1 MKISKEYK
9 KFVHRMMLFF
19 FSVVTKLYIQLQ
31 ALRDDS
37 ERRKKLNLLQYEAVW
52 YFFLTQYVPWFFMQS
67 QWCVVFSIMAPQFN
81 VTCHICCVCSCFFFF
96 FFFFFFLLFIFSF
109 FFWGGF
115 TFVKSMIL
123 GFVYFSSLTVC
134 NEIIMLT

>member
-37 ERRKKLNLLQYEAVW
+37 ERRKKLNLLQYEAV
-52 YFFLTQYVPWFFMQS
+52 
-67 QWCVVFSIMAPQFN
+67 
-81 VTCHICCVCSCFFFF
+81 
-96 FFFFFFLLFIFSF
+96 
-109 FFWGGF
+109 
-115 TFVKSMIL
+115 
-123 GFVYFSSLTVC
+123 
-134 NEIIMLT
+134 